1 MARGYNTATQ
11 YSCKLGPY
19 MMEIGYCPAA
29 DITSNCGS
37 ADVSE
42 THCIPTRL
50 THVIAGWLYSQCEA
64 GDGYVGCITGS
75 GSINDCT
82 GTGGATD
89 TPDTTAIP
97 IVCYSIDTS
106 CSGAGGDHYIQ
117 IGW

>member
-1 MARGYNTATQ
+1 MAHGYNTATQ

-19 MMEIGYCPAA
+19 MMEIGYCPSE
-29 DITSNCGS
+29 DITSNVGS
-37 ADVSE
+37 ADISE

-64 GDGYVGCITGS
+64 GDGYIGCITGS
-75 GSINDCT
+75 GPISDCT
-82 GTGGATD
+82 GGLTA
-89 TPDTTAIP
+89 PDTTAIP

-106 CSGAGGDHYIQ
+106 CSGLGGDYYIQ

>member
-1 MARGYNTATQ
+1 MASGYNTATQ